1 MQCTSIACIIH
12 DPAKG
17 NMRRGGA
24 HSYFGLFVTWELLY
38 RNAPSENLVRQI
50 TRPLHARFS
59 QWHRWAE
66 LEDNLRC
73 LFYWLVLAVWNNK
86 ERYVKTPAYGWV
98 LNWKV
103 LSWESRSS
111 EGRGFAFVKHAL
123 PFHFCLSSSFNHERI
138 IREACSMQMHS
149 HFLQVVMQTY

>member
-1 MQCTSIACIIH
+1 MIPLKAIWEGVAYTHILGSSSRGSYCTETRHWKTLSDRLPVLVTQDFLSDIGGLSLRTIYDACFI
-12 DPAKG
+12 
-17 NMRRGGA
+17 
-24 HSYFGLFVTWELLY
+24 GLFWL
-38 RNAPSENLVRQI
+38 SET
-50 TRPLHARFS
+50 TRS
-59 QWHRWAE
+59 
-66 LEDNLRC
+66 
-73 LFYWLVLAVWNNK
+73 
-86 ERYVKTPAYGWV
+86 YVKTPAYCWV